1 MSKIERKNIG
11 YAAALLFAGFAVGFV
26 LANVPDA
33 VRAKCARAHEI
44 NGGWGEL
51 AAEICIP
58 AWTMNR
64 GTR

>member
-1 MSKIERKNIG
+1 MRNSKG
-11 YAAALLFAGFAVGFV
+11 YTIALLFAGFAVGFV

-58 AWTMNR
+58 AWTTNR
-64 GTR
+64 GPR